1 MPAQIVEKS
10 GEGLSRVYNITVPA
24 NDLVTKLEAKIAEIA
39 PKMQLKGF
47 RPGKVPPAHVK
58 RMYGKDLM
66 GEIVQETLTETNDKI
81 FNDNNIRPAGQPE
94 LKAESD
100 MDQVIAGKADLTYE
114 LAVELIPDFDL
125 IDASKIKLSKPVYE
139 PADAE
144 VDEALAELAGQN
156 KAYESRTGKSVKAKK
171 DDQVVIDFIGRLD
184 GEAFEGGAGTDTP
197 LVLGSN
203 SFIPGFEDQ
212 LVGAKAGDT
221 VTVKVKFPED
231 YGAQT
236 LAGKDAEF
244 EVTVKDVK
252 APVDRAV
259 DDSLATDLG
268 VESLDKLK
276 ELIRANLAQQ
286 YANTSRFKLKRALLD
301 ALDEGH
307 SFDLPPRMVEAEFG
321 GIWQQVKQD
330 EEREGRSDEDK
341 DKSEDELKAEYRKIA
356 ERRVRLGLVLAEI
369 GRKNNVTVSDQEVGQ
384 AMQQEAINMARQY
397 GMQPQQVF
405 DMLRQN
411 PNAAA
416 QIRAPLFEDKVVD
429 LLFGQAKVTDKKVS
443 KEELLKEDDLPVG
456 YGG

>member
-100 MDQVIAGKADLTYE
+100 MDAVIAGKADLTYE

-125 IDASKIKLSKPVYE
+125 MDASKIKLDKPVYE

-144 VDEALAELAGQN
+144 VDEALKELAGQN

-212 LVGAKAGDT
+212 LIGAKAGDT

-231 YGAQT
+231 YGAQN

-252 APVDRAV
+252 APVERAV
-259 DDSLATDLG
+259 DESLATDLG
-268 VESLDKLK
+268 IENLDKLK
-276 ELIRANLAQQ
+276 ELIRGNLAQQ
-286 YANTSRFKLKRALLD
+286 YANTSRFKLK
-301 ALDEGH
+301 
-307 SFDLPPRMVEAEFG
+307 
-321 GIWQQVKQD
+321 
-330 EEREGRSDEDK
+330 
-341 DKSEDELKAEYRKIA
+341 
-356 ERRVRLGLVLAEI
+356 
-369 GRKNNVTVSDQEVGQ
+369 
-384 AMQQEAINMARQY
+384 
-397 GMQPQQVF
+397 
-405 DMLRQN
+405 
-411 PNAAA
+411 
-416 QIRAPLFEDKVVD
+416 
-429 LLFGQAKVTDKKVS
+429 QAKTRT
-443 KEELLKEDDLPVG
+443 LLRSTPGMPFCLHACGGETLPMRFAIHG
-456 YGG
+456 RRGRPPKARAMNTLPIGARSL